1 MTNTEE
7 ATEETIEKRDI
18 KKIFNAYYEV
28 FLIIF

>member
-1 MTNTEE
+1 MEE
-7 ATEETIEKRDI
+7 ATEEIVEKRDI